1 MRPGRLG
8 RLAGAAAAAL
18 SLAVGVPTAL
28 AAETGQGPVV
38 MGGVTQPVY
47 GYADAIRERLWVTA
61 NFDSD
66 LDGVPDE
73 IAMDI
78 IRPAATAGDLK
89 SPVIMDASPYFTT
102 LCRGNDSECIADN
115 DGDGLND
122 KWPLFYDNYFVPRGY
137 AVMLLHMVG
146 TGFSTG
152 CPTTGGTPDN
162 RSAVMAIDWL
172 QGRRT
177 AHDKDGNVVTAS
189 WHNGRAG
196 MIGKSY
202 DGTLANAAAATG
214 VQGLSTVVPI
224 SAISSWYDYTR
235 SNGIVQRGSSYPSF
249 LANAVTNP
257 DRRAYCAAV
266 RDDLALNDGDL
277 HGDYTPFWAERDYA
291 PDADNVTAS
300 VFVVHGTN
308 DENVRP
314 DHWSKWWRELKHTPR
329 KLWLTQTGHVDPF
342 DFRRGVWVDT
352 IHRWFDSELW
362 RIQNGIRF
370 EPEATVERSAGVF
383 ADHSQWPDADMKK
396 VRLRLAHTG
405 ATTAGLLRTGPK
417 PRAFEPRVYQ
427 TFQDSPTQTQT
438 AMQTNL
444 ETVTPNRRVF
454 LTPPLLQDVRISGT
468 PLLSLHASADQT
480 DTNLGALLVDWGTD
494 TRVQWSVGD
503 GLRTL
508 TNEDCWGETSPADE
522 PCYRQTETRT
532 VTAEIERVTKG
543 ILDARNRNSLTTP
556 EDLVPGVEYQFDF
569 PLLPEDYVFKAGH
582 RIAFVVVGSYPGY
595 GSAADQNR
603 ANITVNI
610 TKSILELPVV
620 GGEEALKAAGL

>member
-8 RLAGAAAAAL
+8 RLAVAAAAAL
-18 SLAVGVPTAL
+18 SLAVAAPTAL
-28 AAETGQGPVV
+28 GAETGPVV

-61 NFDSD
+61 DFDSD

-102 LCRGNDSECIADN
+102 LCRGNDSECIADT

-189 WHNGRAG
+189 WHSGRAG

-235 SNGIVQRGSSYPSF
+235 SNGVVQRGNSYPSS
-249 LANAVTNP
+249 LAIAVTNP

-266 RDDLALNDGDL
+266 RATMAATDGDE
-277 HGDYTPFWAERDYA
+277 HGDYTPFWAERDYV

-370 EPEATVERSAGVF
+370 ESEATVERSAGVF
-383 ADHSQWPDADMKK
+383 ADYSQWPDAGMEK
-396 VRLRLAHTG
+396 VRLRLADTG
-405 ATTAGLLRTGPK
+405 AITAGLLKTGPK

-427 TFQDSPTQTQT
+427 TFQDSPTQSQT
-438 AMQTNL
+438 TMQTNL

-468 PLLSLHASADQT
+468 PLVSLHAGADQT

-494 TRVQWSVGD
+494 TRVQWSVGE
-503 GLRTL
+503 GIRTL
-508 TNEDCWGETSPADE
+508 TTEDCWGETSPADE

-610 TKSILELPVV
+610 TKSVLELPVV

>member
-8 RLAGAAAAAL
+8 RLAVAAAAAL
-18 SLAVGVPTAL
+18 SLAVAAPTAL
-28 AAETGQGPVV
+28 GAETGPVV

-61 NFDSD
+61 DFDSD

-102 LCRGNDSECIADN
+102 LCRGNDSECIADT

-189 WHNGRAG
+189 WHSGRAG

-235 SNGIVQRGSSYPSF
+235 SNGVVQRGNSYPSS
-249 LANAVTNP
+249 LAIAVTNP

-266 RDDLALNDGDL
+266 RATMAATDGDE
-277 HGDYTPFWAERDYA
+277 HGDYTPFWAERDYV

-370 EPEATVERSAGVF
+370 ESEATVERSAGVF
-383 ADHSQWPDADMKK
+383 ADYSQWPDAGMEK
-396 VRLRLAHTG
+396 VRLRLADTG
-405 ATTAGLLRTGPK
+405 AITAGLLKTGPK

-427 TFQDSPTQTQT
+427 TFQDSPTQSQT
-438 AMQTNL
+438 TMQTNL

-468 PLLSLHASADQT
+468 PLVSLHAGADQT

-494 TRVQWSVGD
+494 TRVQWSVGE
-503 GLRTL
+503 GIRTL
-508 TNEDCWGETSPADE
+508 TTEDCWGETSPADE